1 MITVP
6 MRVAVSEASVP
17 MAAQSGNAAL
27 KVAVA
32 AGYTM
37 SPEEHYHGEYTFTP
51 SAQAQ
56 VIPTAGLVAEQ
67 DFVIE
72 PIPNNWGLITWD
84 GTTITVS

>member
-6 MRVAVSEASVP
+6 MRVATSSAPVP
-17 MAAQSGNAAL
+17 VAVGGTAAAL
-27 KVAVA
+27 QVAVA

-37 SPEEHYHGEYTFTP
+37 SPEEHYHGEYTWTP
-51 SAQAQ
+51 SAVAQ
-56 VIPTAGLVAEQ
+56 VIPAAGLVAEQ